1 MADYKIYLHQ
11 LFTIYLIKINYIIF
25 IINLNNLYLS
35 SMEKSSRAESP
46 SSLNTTVD
54 INKKL
59 K

>member
-1 MADYKIYLHQ
+1 
-11 LFTIYLIKINYIIF
+11 
-25 IINLNNLYLS
+25 
-35 SMEKSSRAESP
+35 MEKSSRAESP